1 MSASVERVFLE
12 ALDDLQSGRAE
23 DVDHYLERVPQS
35 EREQLADLLAMYFAS
50 RRGVRHGEVSS
61 VVYTRVLATL
71 DRITETAGPSGT
83 LPGLLAELRRTR
95 GLRRSDV
102 TRAVCER
109 LGLADQSVSQLER
122 EYHRLETGQLDGRR
136 LSRRILEALAEIF
149 RIPVDDL
156 AAASRPLATEP
167 PRTGR
172 RFARSA
178 GAFTAASHVP
188 PPRSGNNTDPDV
200 RALFYGGRDA

>member
-12 ALDDLQSGRAE
+12 ALDDLQSGRAQ
-23 DVDHYLERVPQS
+23 DVDHYLERVPMT

-50 RRGVRHGEVSS
+50 RRGPRHAEVSRTA
-61 VVYTRVLATL
+61 YTRVLATL
-71 DRITETAGPSGT
+71 DRMTDTAGRAGT

-102 TRAVCER
+102 TRAICDL
-109 LGLADQSVSQLER
+109 LGLSDQAIVQLER

-156 AAASRPLATEP
+156 AEASLPLRSEPQRAT
-167 PRTGR
+167 RS
-172 RFARSA
+172 FARSA
-178 GAFTAASHVP
+178 GAFTVAARAAP
-188 PPRSGNNTDPDV
+188 PDRDETTGDV